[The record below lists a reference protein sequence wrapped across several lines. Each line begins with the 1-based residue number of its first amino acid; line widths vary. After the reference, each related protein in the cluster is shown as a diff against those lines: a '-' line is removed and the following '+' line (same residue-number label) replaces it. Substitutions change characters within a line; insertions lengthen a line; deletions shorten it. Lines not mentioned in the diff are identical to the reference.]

1 MRNIS
6 DLNFCTLGLVHCAP
20 KWILEMTHFFDKKWE
35 KTVNLQ
41 FFSFLF
47 DIIYKKIPQN
57 FMKIPQNFMKNSQ
70 TFMKNSQKFTCHVF
84 PPLLIRKEDI
94 WVISRIQ
101 FGAQWTRPRVQ
112 KFKSEMFLI
121 N

>member
-1 MRNIS
+1 MRNTS

-35 KTVNLQ
+35 KTVNFQ
-41 FFSFLF
+41 FFSFLL
-47 DIIYKKIPQN
+47 DIIYKNSTKLYEKLTNIHEKLTKIHL
-57 FMKIPQNFMKNSQ
+57 S
-70 TFMKNSQKFTCHVF
+70 CF

-94 WVISRIQ
+94 WIISRIQ

-112 KFKSEMFLI
+112 KFKSEVFLI